1 MKGALL
7 KFIKFFVLG
16 AAVVIVVL
24 LVFLLVL
31 FLGWPT
37 WVSAFLLLGL
47 VGILIGILFLKK
59 LMLRRREQ
67 RFVHQII
74 EQDEAMAKNLAA
86 KDLEQHRE
94 LQDQWKKSVEMLR
107 RSHLKKAGNP
117 LYVLPWYLVIGESGS
132 GKTTSLN
139 SAHLS
144 SPFVEVN
151 RTSGV
156 SGTRNCD
163 WWFFEKAVI
172 IDTAGRYAIP
182 VHEGR
187 DKDEWQQFLSL
198 IVKYRKR
205 EPIHGLIVT
214 VAADKLLGAAA
225 ETLEEDGRKIRQRM
239 DELMRVLGVKFPVY
253 VLVTKCD
260 LIQGMAA
267 FSEQLPEK
275 SLDQPMGLVN
285 QDLSKDVAG
294 FLENVVTSTGER
306 LRTLRLLQL
315 HQPPASGSAATGA
328 LLFPEEF
335 ENLRKGLDTFLS
347 GAFIENPYQ
356 ETPLLRGVFFSSG
369 RQEGTPYSHFLNA
382 LGLIGE
388 KDVLPGTSKGLFLHD
403 FFSQVL
409 PRDRGLFAPTRR
421 AVEWSTLTR
430 NLGIVSWVLLGLAM
444 IGLLTYACVKNAST
458 IEEAF
463 AARPPEMKG
472 ELRTDLTTM
481 ERYRRMILNVE
492 ERNRNWWIPRF
503 GLNQSRKVEMELK
516 ARYCRQFRDRF
527 LVPFDG
533 TMNDSIATFTSATPE
548 ETTSRYIEHVAR
560 RINLLI
566 ARREGGDLKALQAKP
581 LPVFLMS
588 GYDRG
593 MDEDTRKQF
602 GFLFLNYLLWR
613 TDTGDIGT
621 ETATL
626 QRRLVQLLAI
636 RQDNL
641 DWLIA
646 WCNRQGTVPSLTLQS
661 FWGGGVSVPGEKT
674 IPPSF
679 TRKGKEQINS
689 FLAEIVAAHPEPGA
703 LERPKVAF
711 ESSYR
716 GSCYGSWQEFASFF
730 PRGAER
736 LRGQKEWQAMAEKMP
751 TDQGPYFSFFN
762 TLTTELAPLSE
773 PEGMPPWLRQV
784 YQFQLLKAAGAGG
797 TIATKTA
804 EEGRKFID
812 KLEKALGRKTEGGAV
827 METQSVLSKAI
838 RDYLAALAAI
848 GPATRSR
855 SQSYQLAL
863 QVFSDE
869 PADKSPF
876 KASDDALTRIRNSM
890 GDGGADAT
898 FRGLAGGPLSF
909 LWAFVRLETSCALQ
923 SQWEE
928 KVLQEAQGGMDEQM
942 MQYLLEQE
950 GPVWKFM
957 KGPASP
963 FIGWSPNRGYYAK
976 EALGGTLTLEPV
988 FVTFLAKGAKV
999 KKVAAAAKPKT
1010 NFVVTLK
1017 GLPTDANPEASLK
1030 PQLTRVEVQCATG
1043 SQAMENL
1050 NYPVSKTFTW
1060 TPDACSDVMF
1070 QVEVGD
1076 VTLTKR
1082 YSGPQAFS
1090 AFIQDFRGGRRTL
1103 YPSQF
1108 PGEKRALERLGIRY
1122 IRVNYQ
1128 FSGDLTMGGSGGGGA
1143 KSTLPGQVPR
1153 RIARCW
1159 D

>member
-1 MKGALL
+1 MKGAFL

-31 FLGWPT
+31 FLGWPK

-94 LQDQWKKSVEMLR
+94 LQEQWKKSVEMLR

-139 SAHLS
+139 SARLS

-151 RTSGV
+151 RISGI

-187 DKDEWQQFLSL
+187 DKDEWQQFLTL
-198 IVKYRKR
+198 LVKYRKR

-214 VAADKLLGAAA
+214 VAADKLLGAAP
-225 ETLEEDGRKIRQRM
+225 EILEEDGRKIRQRM

-285 QDLSKDVAG
+285 QDLTKDVAG
-294 FLENVVTSTGER
+294 FLDTVIASTGER

-315 HQPPASGSAATGA
+315 HEPRESGSEATGA

-335 ENLRKGLDTFLS
+335 ENLKKGLESFIG
-347 GAFIENPYQ
+347 GAFRENPYQ

-403 FFSQVL
+403 FFSLVL

-421 AVEWSTLTR
+421 ALEWSTLTR
-430 NLGIVSWVLLGLAM
+430 NLGLISWVLLGLAL

-458 IEEAF
+458 IEDAY

-481 ERYRRMILNVE
+481 ERYRHMILTVE

-533 TMNDSIATFTSATPE
+533 AMNDSIATFSSATSE
-548 ETTSRYIEHVAR
+548 ESTSSYIEHLAR
-560 RINLLI
+560 RINLLN

-581 LPVFLMS
+581 LPGFFLA

-593 MDEDTRKQF
+593 MDDETRQQF

-626 QRRLVQLLAI
+626 QRRLVQLLAL
-636 RQDNL
+636 RQNTL
-641 DWLIA
+641 DWLIS
-646 WCNRQGTVPSLTLQS
+646 WCNRQGTVAPVTLQT
-661 FWGGGVSVPGEKT
+661 FWGGSLSVAGEKSVA
-674 IPPSF
+674 PSF
-679 TRKGKEQINS
+679 TRKGKELINS
-689 FLAEIVAAHPEPGA
+689 FLAEIAEAHPETGA
-703 LERPKVAF
+703 LDRPKAAF
-711 ESSYR
+711 ETSYR
-716 GSCYGSWQEFASFF
+716 ETCYGAWQDFASYF
-730 PRGAER
+730 PRGSER

-751 TDQGPYFSFFN
+751 TEQGPYFALFN

-773 PEGMPPWLRQV
+773 PEGMPPWLSQV
-784 YQFQLLKAAGAGG
+784 FQFQVLKAAGAGG
-797 TIATKTA
+797 TIVAKTA
-804 EEGRKFID
+804 EEGRKLFD
-812 KLEKALGRKTEGGAV
+812 RLEKALGRKTEGGAAV
-827 METQSVLSKAI
+827 QAQSALSKAI
-838 RDYLAALAAI
+838 RDYLSAVTAI
-848 GPATRSR
+848 GPSTRSR

-863 QVFSDE
+863 KAFSDE
-869 PADKSPF
+869 PADTSPF
-876 KASDDALTRIRNSM
+876 RAADDALIRIRTSI
-890 GDGGADAT
+890 GGGADET
-898 FRGLAGGPLSF
+898 FRRLVGGPFSF
-909 LWAFVRLETSCALQ
+909 LWAFVRLETSCSLQ
-923 SQWEE
+923 TQWEE

-963 FIGWSPNRGYYAK
+963 FVGWSPNRGYYAK

-999 KKVAAAAKPKT
+999 KKVVEKPKT
-1010 NFVVTLK
+1010 NFVVTIK

-1030 PQLTRVEVQCATG
+1030 PQLTRIEMQCATG
-1043 SQAMENL
+1043 SQVMENL

-1060 TPDACSDVMF
+1060 SPDGCGDVLF

-1076 VTLTKR
+1076 VTLTRR

-1090 AFIQDFRGGRRTL
+1090 AFINDFRGGRRTL

-1122 IRVNYQ
+1122 IRVNYL
-1128 FSGDLTMGGSGGGGA
+1128 FSGDLSLGGGGGA
-1143 KSTLPGQVPR
+1143 RSALPGQVPR
-1153 RIARCW
+1153 KIARCW

>member
-1 MKGALL
+1 MKGAFL
-7 KFIKFFVLG
+7 KFIRFFMLG
-16 AAVVIVVL
+16 LAAVIVVL
-24 LVFLLVL
+24 LIFLLVL
-31 FLGWPT
+31 FLGWPK
-37 WVSAFLLLGL
+37 WVSIFLLLGL
-47 VGILIGILFLKK
+47 AGIFLGVMFFKK
-59 LMLRRREQ
+59 LMLRRRER
-67 RFVHQII
+67 RFVSQII
-74 EQDEAMAKNLAA
+74 EQDEVMAKNLAA
-86 KDLEQHRE
+86 KELEEHRA
-94 LQDQWKKSVEMLR
+94 LQDQWKQAVDMLR

-139 SAHLS
+139 SARLS

-151 RTSGV
+151 RTSGI

-187 DKDEWQQFLSL
+187 DMDEWQQFLSL
-198 IVKYRKR
+198 LARYRKR

-214 VAADKLLGAAA
+214 VAADKLLGGPGDVF
-225 ETLEEDGRKIRQRM
+225 EEDGRKIRRRM

-253 VLVTKCD
+253 LLVTKCD

-267 FSEQLPEK
+267 FCQQLPEK
-275 SLDQPMGLVN
+275 SLEQPMGLVN
-285 QDLSKDVAG
+285 QDLTKDVAG
-294 FLENVVTSTGER
+294 FLDNVITSTGER

-315 HQPPASGSAATGA
+315 HQPDSRGSEATGS

-335 ENLRKGLDTFLS
+335 ENLKKGLDSFVNS
-347 GAFIENPYQ
+347 AFRENPYQ

-403 FFSQVL
+403 FFSVAL

-421 AVEWSTLTR
+421 ALEWSALTR
-430 NLGIVSWVLLGLAM
+430 NLGLVSWSLLSLAL

-458 IEEAF
+458 IEDAY

-472 ELRTDLTTM
+472 ELRTDLSTM
-481 ERYRRMILNVE
+481 ERYRLMILKVE

-516 ARYCRQFRDRF
+516 ARFCRRFHDRF

-533 TMNDSIATFTSATPE
+533 AMNDSIATFSSATPE
-548 ETTSRYIEHVAR
+548 VTTSSYIEHLAR
-560 RINLLI
+560 RINLLT
-566 ARREGGDLKALQAKP
+566 ARREGGDLKALQSRP
-581 LPVFLMS
+581 LPGFFLS

-593 MDEDTRKQF
+593 MDDETRKQF

-613 TDTGDIGT
+613 TDTTDIGA
-621 ETATL
+621 ETSTL
-626 QRRLVQLLAI
+626 QRRLVQLLAL
-636 RQDNL
+636 RQNNL
-641 DWLIA
+641 DWLME
-646 WCNRQGTVPSLTLQS
+646 WCNRQGAVPSITLQT
-661 FWGGGVSVPGEKT
+661 FWGGGVSVPGERSV
-674 IPPSF
+674 PPAF
-679 TRKGKEQINS
+679 TRKGKELINS

-703 LERPKVAF
+703 LERPKAAF
-711 ESSYR
+711 ETSWR
-716 GSCYGSWQEFASFF
+716 GACYGAWQAFASFF

-751 TDQGPYFSFFN
+751 GDQGPYLAFFR
-762 TLTTELAPLSE
+762 TLVTELASLSDV
-773 PEGMPPWLRQV
+773 EGMPPWLRQV
-784 YQFQLLKAAGAGG
+784 YRFQLLKASGAAG
-797 TIATKTA
+797 TIVSKTA
-804 EEGRKFID
+804 EEGRKLMD
-812 KLEKALGRKTEGGAV
+812 RLEKALGSKTGGGAAV
-827 METQSVLSKAI
+827 EAQSALSKAI
-838 RDYLAALAAI
+838 HDYLSSLSTI
-848 GPATRSR
+848 GPYTRSR
-855 SQSYQLAL
+855 MQSYQLAL
-863 QVFSDE
+863 QAFSDE

-876 KASDDALTRIRNSM
+876 KAADDALIRIRNSM
-890 GDGGADAT
+890 GGVPDET
-898 FRGLAGGPLSF
+898 FLALVRGPFSF
-909 LWAFVRLETSCALQ
+909 LWTFVRMESSCALQ

-963 FIGWSPNRGYYAK
+963 FIGWSPGRGYYAK
-976 EALGGTLTLEPV
+976 ESFGGTLSLEPV
-988 FVTFLAKGAKV
+988 FVAFLAKGAKV
-999 KKVAAAAKPKT
+999 KKPPPAAKQKT
-1010 NFVVTLK
+1010 NFAVHIK
-1017 GLPTDANPEASLK
+1017 GLPTDSNPEATLK
-1030 PQLTRVEVQCATG
+1030 PHLTRVELQCSTG
-1043 SQAMENL
+1043 TQSMENL
-1050 NYPVSKTFTW
+1050 NYPVSKTFAW
-1060 TPDACSDVMF
+1060 TADGCGDVLF
-1070 QVEVGD
+1070 QVEIGD
-1076 VTLTKR
+1076 VTLTRR
-1082 YSGPQAFS
+1082 YSGPKAFS
-1090 AFIQDFRGGRRTL
+1090 SFIREFRGGRRTF

-1108 PGEKRALERLGIRY
+1108 PAERRALERLGIRY

-1128 FSGDLTMGGSGGGGA
+1128 FSGDLSLGAGGGA
-1143 KSTLPGQVPR
+1143 GAARTALPGQVPR

>member
-7 KFIKFFVLG
+7 KFIKLFVLA

-31 FLGWPT
+31 FLGWPK
-37 WVSAFLLLGL
+37 WVSAFILLGL
-47 VGILIGILFLKK
+47 VGILVGILFLRK

-86 KDLEQHRE
+86 KELEEHRA
-94 LQDQWKKSVEMLR
+94 LQDQWKQAVDMLR

-144 SPFVEVN
+144 SPFVEVS
-151 RTSGV
+151 RTSGI

-214 VAADKLLGAAA
+214 VAADKLLGAPREA
-225 ETLEEDGRKIRQRM
+225 LEEDGRKIRHRM

-253 VLVTKCD
+253 ILVTKCD

-315 HQPPASGSAATGA
+315 HQQQGSGATGA

-335 ENLRKGLDTFLS
+335 ENLRKGLESFITT
-347 GAFIENPYQ
+347 AFKENPYQ
-356 ETPLLRGVFFSSG
+356 ETPLLRGMFFSSG

-421 AVEWSTLTR
+421 ALEWSSLTR
-430 NLGIVSWVLLGLAM
+430 NLGLVSWVLLGLAL

-458 IEEAF
+458 IEEAY

-516 ARYCRQFRDRF
+516 ARYCRRFRDRF

-533 TMNDSIATFTSATPE
+533 AMNDGIATFSTATPE

-566 ARREGGDLKALQAKP
+566 ARREGGDLAALQAKP
-581 LPVFLMS
+581 LPLFFLS
-588 GYDRG
+588 GYDQG
-593 MDEDTRKQF
+593 MDDDTRKQF
-602 GFLFLNYLLWR
+602 GFLFLNYLMWR

-636 RQDNL
+636 RQNSL
-641 DWLIA
+641 DWLVA

-661 FWGGGVSVPGEKT
+661 FWGGSVSVPGEKSV
-674 IPPSF
+674 PPSF
-679 TRKGKEQINS
+679 TRKGKELINS

-703 LERPKVAF
+703 LERPKAAF
-711 ESSYR
+711 ETSYR
-716 GSCYGSWQEFASFF
+716 GACYLSWQDFASFF

-751 TDQGPYFSFFN
+751 TDQGPYFAFFN

-797 TIATKTA
+797 AVVAKTA
-804 EEGRKFID
+804 EEGRKLID

-827 METQSVLSKAI
+827 VESQSALSKAI
-838 RDYLAALAAI
+838 RDYLSTLAAI
-848 GPATRSR
+848 GPYTRSR
-855 SQSYQLAL
+855 MQSYQLAL
-863 QVFSDE
+863 QVFNDE
-869 PADKSPF
+869 PADKCPF
-876 KASDDALTRIRNSM
+876 KAADDALIRIRNSIS
-890 GDGGADAT
+890 GGADET
-898 FRGLAGGPLSF
+898 FLRLSRGPFSF

-963 FIGWSPNRGYYAK
+963 FIGWSPGRGYYAK
-976 EALGGTLTLEPV
+976 EALGGTLSLEPV
-988 FVTFLAKGAKV
+988 FVTFLTKGAKV
-999 KKVAAAAKPKT
+999 KKPPTAAKPKT
-1010 NFVVTLK
+1010 NFVVTVK

-1030 PQLTRVEVQCATG
+1030 PQLTRVELQCSTG
-1043 SQAMENL
+1043 SQSMENL

-1060 TPDACSDVMF
+1060 TPDACGDVLF

-1090 AFIQDFRGGRRTL
+1090 AFIQEFRGGRRTL

-1108 PGEKRALERLGIRY
+1108 PSEKRALERLGIRY
-1122 IRVNYQ
+1122 IRVNYL
-1128 FSGDLTMGGSGGGGA
+1128 FSGDLSMGGGGGGGGA
-1143 KSTLPGQVPR
+1143 RSTLPGQAPR